1 IVARDLFRGWQRGQ
15 LMPPD
20 HSRTRSGT
28 AGSRGDFYGEAR
40 MSTSHGDAEK
50 YASQDTPATPGGAS
64 QPMQDGQGLKTG
76 LSTGDFHETL
86 STLLGEIDM
95 LPAEER
101 ERLKSVAEA
110 TRRRQDELRETVER
124 LQETLDYLRLNIKY
138 LCFDVEATKRE
149 NRYLRK
155 VL

>member
-1 IVARDLFRGWQRGQ
+1 MSTRGRDADDHTDESVEHLKAAAGADARAGEKARD
-15 LMPPD
+15 
-20 HSRTRSGT
+20 
-28 AGSRGDFYGEAR
+28 E
-40 MSTSHGDAEK
+40 
-50 YASQDTPATPGGAS
+50 
-64 QPMQDGQGLKTG
+64 QGLETG
-76 LSTGDFHETL
+76 LSEGDFHETL

-95 LPAEER
+95 LPAGER

-155 VL
+155 VLDERSDPEA